1 MFAIN
6 GRKNMYRMI
15 FIAGL
20 LFTSLLFTSQA
31 WSQCLETKAVNVVQG
46 DFSTL
51 KLVAANEMFE
61 SIKLEQS
68 STTKATIIHFWAP
81 WCVPCLKELP
91 ALDKA
96 MATQKNIRVIPVNID
111 FINKAEGRDLFSK
124 LGIEQ
129 LPLLF
134 DTHDLFRK
142 LKLRGLPATA
152 VISAD
157 RTEMKLVHGAIS
169 WGCENIVAEL
179 TQS

>member
-1 MFAIN
+1 
-6 GRKNMYRMI
+6 MYKMI
-15 FIAGL
+15 IIAGL
-20 LFTSLLFTSQA
+20 LFANQA
-31 WSQCLETKAVNVVQG
+31 WSQCLETKAIKVVRG

-91 ALDKA
+91 ALDNA

-124 LGIEQ
+124 LGIEN

-157 RTEMKLVHGAIS
+157 RTEIKMVHGAIS
-169 WGCENIVAEL
+169 WDCENLFAEL
-179 TQS
+179 TQSYGNKGVRAHD